1 MRFADLSKKLINAWI
16 FFRIMKQN
24 FNNHFRKIL
33 GCVTEKRGFSFL
45 KKRPG
50 ANNLLGCLIDCKR
63 CRKVQQRYCPFRQI
77 ERYLLL
83 FTHLEKCKSAIK
95 TCQMGS
101 FFQCTSCSLGRFTN
115 FSLHGPPT
123 SYPNITK
130 KYPNCTLKRNELF
143 RLPRLHLTRQ
153 ICCSALVN
161 FFKCFSRIVSEGL
174 ERNKWVIQIS
184 IRPFT
189 RFQVAPTKFIWPE
202 QPKLRYSFFYK
213 FYLIILGIILKM
225 RSHSQSLQGV
235 RRLNQQ
241 NREKK

>member
-1 MRFADLSKKLINAWI
+1 
-16 FFRIMKQN
+16 
-24 FNNHFRKIL
+24 
-33 GCVTEKRGFSFL
+33 
-45 KKRPG
+45 
-50 ANNLLGCLIDCKR
+50 
-63 CRKVQQRYCPFRQI
+63 
-77 ERYLLL
+77 
-83 FTHLEKCKSAIK
+83 
-95 TCQMGS
+95 MGS

-174 ERNKWVIQIS
+174 QRNKWVIQIS

-202 QPKLRYSFFYK
+202 QPKLILFF
-213 FYLIILGIILKM
+213 LQVLPHHLGHNLKDEVTLTISA
-225 RSHSQSLQGV
+225 RGQKAKPTKP
-235 RRLNQQ
+235 RK
-241 NREKK
+241 EIK